1 VIRVNGVEYA
11 EAFDSVMAMMNDMAI
26 EPKGVAVAING
37 EVIRRGEWTTT
48 SIHDGDI
55 VEIVNAVAG
64 G

>member
-1 VIRVNGVEYA
+1 VNGVAHA
-11 EAFDSVMAMMNDMAI
+11 EAFDSVTAMMTDMAI

-37 EVIRRGEWTTT
+37 EVIRRGEWSST
-48 SIHDGDI
+48 SLHDGDV